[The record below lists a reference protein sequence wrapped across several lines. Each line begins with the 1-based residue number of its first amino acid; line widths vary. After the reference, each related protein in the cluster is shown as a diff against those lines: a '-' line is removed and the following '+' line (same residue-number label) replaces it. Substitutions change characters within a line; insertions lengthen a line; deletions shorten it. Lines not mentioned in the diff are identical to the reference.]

1 MSLQSIVQEQ
11 VLQRLGKVGVAA
23 RQAVESA
30 LVGQHRSVHR
40 GLSVEFAGHRP
51 YQPGDDLRRLDWVVY
66 ARTDRYDI
74 RLYEEETRLR
84 ATLVVDASGSMG
96 YGSGVSLHGERNV
109 TKLDYARWLAAALGF
124 LMVRQSDAVGLAV
137 VDTEVR
143 KHLPPA
149 STMGS
154 LLTLLE
160 HLEDNK
166 AGGETSLATV
176 LEGLAARL
184 SRRGL
189 VILITDAFDDA
200 DRLLMALR
208 YLRHRKQDVRIF
220 QIVDPQEERFALQGM
235 VEFIGMEHEPRIR
248 LDADRVRSFY
258 QQALA
263 THRRKLAEGCHAI
276 NVQLETLRT
285 DEDLAFGLVRILNAA
300 SGGPVG
306 VRT

>member
-1 MSLQSIVQEQ
+1 MTLQSTVQEQ

-23 RQAVESA
+23 RQAVESV

-51 YQPGDDLRRLDWVVY
+51 YQPGDDLRRLDWIVY

-84 ATLVVDASGSMG
+84 ATIVVDASGSMG
-96 YGSGVSLHGERNV
+96 YGSGVSNHGEHKI
-109 TKLDYARWLAAALGF
+109 TKLDYARWTAAALGF
-124 LMVRQSDAVGLAV
+124 LMLRQSDAVGLAV

-143 KHLPPA
+143 EHLPPT
-149 STMGS
+149 STMGG
-154 LLTLLE
+154 LLTLLSR
-160 HLEDNK
+160 LEQSQ

-176 LEGLAARL
+176 LESLAARI
-184 SRRGL
+184 SRRGV

-208 YLRHRKQDVRIF
+208 YLRHRKQDVRII

-235 VEFIGMEHEPRIR
+235 IEFIGMEHEPRVR
-248 LDADRVRSFY
+248 LDADRVRAFY

-263 THRRKLAEGCHAI
+263 EHRQKLAEGCHAI
-276 NVQLETLRT
+276 GVQLETLRT
-285 DEDLAFGLVRILNAA
+285 DEDLAFGLVRILTAA
-300 SGGPVG
+300 SGAPTG